1 MVIAND
7 GVSSN
12 LHIKHYLKTMLS
24 YTGCLTLLEILEIY
38 WKFTKSPGNFFGL
51 VCEFVVNVSYNSRIS
66 ECVSTKYLVV
76 NQDQLMSRLVISISV
91 S

>member
-24 YTGCLTLLEILEIY
+24 YTGCLTLLEILKIY
-38 WKFTKSPGNFFGL
+38 KVSWKFSGL